1 MWHCW
6 ESMSIFEENSQQ
18 RLPDEELT
26 LDNLWVRNDSYDEL
40 ALCKGQHLVQAAAMA
55 SFDTGKD
62 ADHCEDQEVAATR
75 PRGLGYSSSFSHLRP
90 VGGQTLLICQR
101 KRKARVSPEDMELH
115 FRGSLLT
122 TPR

>member
-6 ESMSIFEENSQQ
+6 ESMSTFEENSQQ

-55 SFDTGKD
+55 SFR
-62 ADHCEDQEVAATR
+62 HWERC
-75 PRGLGYSSSFSHLRP
+75 
-90 VGGQTLLICQR
+90 
-101 KRKARVSPEDMELH
+101 
-115 FRGSLLT
+115 
-122 TPR
+122 